1 MNPEILISQKID
13 LTTDIYHEF
22 APIMNVIT
30 IFHLLICLLV
40 YLLISFYIFF
50 ILKHLCLISLQISP
64 VLFAKIK
71 CTNLFLENCNGDT
84 CTQMGVLKKGKHL
97 QSKNGIFKLTLQE
110 NGSLEILCR
119 NKSIWSTD
127 TITDNVDF
135 MYLKTNGKLVLY
147 GKDETDVWETDT
159 SYSVFEPQKLQLKND
174 GNLVLLD
181 QFNSVVWASA
191 TDSVCDQGL

>member
-1 MNPEILISQKID
+1 
-13 LTTDIYHEF
+13 
-22 APIMNVIT
+22 
-30 IFHLLICLLV
+30 
-40 YLLISFYIFF
+40 
-50 ILKHLCLISLQISP
+50 
-64 VLFAKIK
+64 
-71 CTNLFLENCNGDT
+71 
-84 CTQMGVLKKGKHL
+84 MGVLKKGKHL
-97 QSKNGIFKLTLQE
+97 QSNNGIFKLTLQE

-147 GKDETDVWETDT
+147 GKDEADVWETDT
-159 SYSVFEPQKLQLKND
+159 SYGVFEPQKLQLKND

-181 QFNSVVWASA
+181 QFNSVVWASS

>member
-1 MNPEILISQKID
+1 MS
-13 LTTDIYHEF
+13 
-22 APIMNVIT
+22 
-30 IFHLLICLLV
+30 
-40 YLLISFYIFF
+40 
-50 ILKHLCLISLQISP
+50 
-64 VLFAKIK
+64 
-71 CTNLFLENCNGDT
+71 LENCNGDT
-84 CTQMGVLKKGKHL
+84 CIQMGVLKKGKHL

>member
-1 MNPEILISQKID
+1 
-13 LTTDIYHEF
+13 
-22 APIMNVIT
+22 
-30 IFHLLICLLV
+30 
-40 YLLISFYIFF
+40 
-50 ILKHLCLISLQISP
+50 
-64 VLFAKIK
+64 
-71 CTNLFLENCNGDT
+71 
-84 CTQMGVLKKGKHL
+84 MGVLKKGKHL
-97 QSKNGIFKLTLQE
+97 QSNNGIFKLTLQE

-159 SYSVFEPQKLQLKND
+159 SSGVFEPQKVQLKND

-181 QFNSVVWASA
+181 QFNSVVWASS

>member
-1 MNPEILISQKID
+1 M
-13 LTTDIYHEF
+13 
-22 APIMNVIT
+22 
-30 IFHLLICLLV
+30 
-40 YLLISFYIFF
+40 
-50 ILKHLCLISLQISP
+50 
-64 VLFAKIK
+64 
-71 CTNLFLENCNGDT
+71 FLENCNGDT

-97 QSKNGIFKLTLQE
+97 QSNNGIFKLTLQE

-174 GNLVLLD
+174 GNVVLLD
-181 QFNSVVWASA
+181 QFNSVVWTSA

>member
-1 MNPEILISQKID
+1 
-13 LTTDIYHEF
+13 
-22 APIMNVIT
+22 
-30 IFHLLICLLV
+30 
-40 YLLISFYIFF
+40 
-50 ILKHLCLISLQISP
+50 
-64 VLFAKIK
+64 
-71 CTNLFLENCNGDT
+71 
-84 CTQMGVLKKGKHL
+84 MGVLKKGKHL

-147 GKDETDVWETDT
+147 GKDEADVWETDT
-159 SYSVFEPQKLQLKND
+159 GYGVFEPQKLQLKND

-181 QFNSVVWASA
+181 QFNSVVWAFS
-191 TDSVCDQGL
+191 TDSACDQGL

>member
-1 MNPEILISQKID
+1 M
-13 LTTDIYHEF
+13 
-22 APIMNVIT
+22 
-30 IFHLLICLLV
+30 
-40 YLLISFYIFF
+40 
-50 ILKHLCLISLQISP
+50 
-64 VLFAKIK
+64 
-71 CTNLFLENCNGDT
+71 FLENCNGDT

-97 QSKNGIFKLTLQE
+97 QSNNGIFKLTLQE

>member
-1 MNPEILISQKID
+1 
-13 LTTDIYHEF
+13 
-22 APIMNVIT
+22 
-30 IFHLLICLLV
+30 
-40 YLLISFYIFF
+40 
-50 ILKHLCLISLQISP
+50 
-64 VLFAKIK
+64 
-71 CTNLFLENCNGDT
+71 
-84 CTQMGVLKKGKHL
+84 MGVLKKGKHL

>member
-1 MNPEILISQKID
+1 MISVR
-13 LTTDIYHEF
+13 
-22 APIMNVIT
+22 N
-30 IFHLLICLLV
+30 
-40 YLLISFYIFF
+40 
-50 ILKHLCLISLQISP
+50 SP
-64 VLFAKIK
+64 VLFSKIK
-71 CTNLFLENCNGDT
+71 RIDLFLENCNGDT
-84 CTQMGVLKKGKHL
+84 CTQMGVLKKGEHL
-97 QSKNGIFKLTLQE
+97 QSNNGIFKLTLQE
-110 NGSLEILCR
+110 NGSLEILCK

-159 SYSVFEPQKLQLKND
+159 SYTVFEPQKLQLKND

-191 TDSVCDQGL
+191 TDFVCDQGL

>member
-1 MNPEILISQKID
+1 M
-13 LTTDIYHEF
+13 
-22 APIMNVIT
+22 
-30 IFHLLICLLV
+30 
-40 YLLISFYIFF
+40 
-50 ILKHLCLISLQISP
+50 
-64 VLFAKIK
+64 
-71 CTNLFLENCNGDT
+71 FLENCNGDT

-174 GNLVLLD
+174 GDLVLLD

>member
-1 MNPEILISQKID
+1 M
-13 LTTDIYHEF
+13 
-22 APIMNVIT
+22 
-30 IFHLLICLLV
+30 
-40 YLLISFYIFF
+40 
-50 ILKHLCLISLQISP
+50 
-64 VLFAKIK
+64 K